1 MNQRPQRN
9 ANGSPPYVR
18 GAWRLSQRR
27 GRRGQS
33 LVEFA
38 LVALVVYMLL
48 AAILTFGHMLFVAQG
63 AQQAVDVAAREIS
76 RTPLPADSHSLEQV
90 LRGDANSDTSLVGVR
105 QQIYDEHYLVLNLDT
120 LHGRA
125 SLQELIADLPVVNQQ
140 LVPLMI
146 SDQVEGTRV
155 LRYPGAIFTDSNTG
169 DDPADPPPSGFV
181 VAIPLVVGRDADGVE
196 TVDWIP
202 VVEEI
207 EPNDAS
213 DPRHDP
219 FRLSSELR
227 GVVALRINYPFQSA
241 TMSSFRPRATGDSSM
256 VRPNAADD
264 AGVGVVDNDG
274 FTPSGAGTQSDN
286 AFGPYAGSFGLGQQ
300 AALRSE
306 EMTGLRHVRPF
317 RRVISAQAIY
327 RREVFSE

>member
-1 MNQRPQRN
+1 MSAGRQHHFGSEQNVATSSRRRPGR
-9 ANGSPPYVR
+9 A
-18 GAWRLSQRR
+18 
-27 GRRGQS
+27 RRGQS

-76 RTPLPADSHSLEQV
+76 RTPLPADSHTLEQI
-90 LRGDANSDTSLVGVR
+90 LRGDANSDPALVRMR
-105 QQIYDEHYLVLNLDT
+105 QQVYDEHYLVLNLDT

-125 SLQELIADLPVVNQQ
+125 SLQDLIADLPVVNQQ

-155 LRYPGAIFTDSNTG
+155 LRYPGAIFTDSNTA
-169 DDPADPPPSGFV
+169 DDPADPPPSGLL
-181 VAIPLVVGRDADGVE
+181 VAIPLVVGRDDDGVE

-207 EPNDAS
+207 EPSNES
-213 DPRHDP
+213 DPRRDP

-241 TMSSFRPRATGDSSM
+241 TMSSFRPRAAGDSSLG
-256 VRPNAADD
+256 RPNAADD
-264 AGVGVVDNDG
+264 AGVGVVENDG
-274 FTPSGAGTQSDN
+274 FTPSGSQSQSDN
-286 AFGPYAGSFGLGQQ
+286 EFGPYAGPFGLGQQ
-300 AALRSE
+300 AAMRSE
-306 EMTGLRHVRPF
+306 EMTGLRNVRPF